1 MAGWLTLRV
10 VSNSVKCSAKMVDHI
25 YYLMISIPVL
35 LKPKQKFC
43 SRISPRKFFITT
55 FFKTLINLFNK
66 KFILGWAEESILIQ
80 RKNPVSST
88 NKRSVFKLIWC
99 RSCFLASYF
108 NEFRSKPC
116 GKLCVSNNARML
128 DILHWQPGGS
138 KVPCYG
144 FPFSLSAPRPLIL

>member
-1 MAGWLTLRV
+1 MFGKNGWSHILSLDL
-10 VSNSVKCSAKMVDHI
+10 NSSVIKAEAKI
-25 YYLMISIPVL
+25 W
-35 LKPKQKFC
+35 

-99 RSCFLASYF
+99 RSCFLASCF

-116 GKLCVSNNARML
+116 GKLCVSIMPECWIYYTDSQEGVKFHVMVFL
-128 DILHWQPGGS
+128 
-138 KVPCYG
+138 
-144 FPFSLSAPRPLIL
+144 FPFRHPDH

>member
-1 MAGWLTLRV
+1 MASWLTLRV

-25 YYLMISIPVL
+25 YYLLISIPVL

-99 RSCFLASYF
+99 RSCFLASCF

-116 GKLCVSNNARML
+116 GKLCVSIMPECWIYYIDSQEGVKFHVMVFL
-128 DILHWQPGGS
+128 
-138 KVPCYG
+138 
-144 FPFSLSAPRPLIL
+144 FPFRHPDH